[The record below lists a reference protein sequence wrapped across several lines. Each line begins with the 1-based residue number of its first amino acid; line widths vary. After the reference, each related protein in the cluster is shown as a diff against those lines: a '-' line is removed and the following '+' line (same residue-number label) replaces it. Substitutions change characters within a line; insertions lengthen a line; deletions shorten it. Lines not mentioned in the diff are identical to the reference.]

1 MSQYQSKLDQGQ
13 ITGIQIIDNQNDR
26 FDEIDTG
33 DGRNL
38 YSWGN
43 QDNSELVV
51 PKQDDPID
59 NPEELGQGGTSGE
72 HQEDDLVQQ
81 YVLDSKNTNYN
92 ISIKAGQTIT
102 LILTEWEEGNPWYHP
117 NVGLQVDVDGN
128 AQPIL
133 VFNWNNLVENNG
145 VVTLEPSG
153 SQPVRIVNNSVF
165 VDIPDSANV
174 VGEKKIV
181 LMITSEEDLDFRAR
195 ISNRG

>member
-1 MSQYQSKLDQGQ
+1 M
-13 ITGIQIIDNQNDR
+13 
-26 FDEIDTG
+26 
-33 DGRNL
+33 
-38 YSWGN
+38 
-43 QDNSELVV
+43 
-51 PKQDDPID
+51 
-59 NPEELGQGGTSGE
+59 
-72 HQEDDLVQQ
+72 
-81 YVLDSKNTNYN
+81 
-92 ISIKAGQTIT
+92 
-102 LILTEWEEGNPWYHP
+102 
-117 NVGLQVDVDGN
+117 DGN